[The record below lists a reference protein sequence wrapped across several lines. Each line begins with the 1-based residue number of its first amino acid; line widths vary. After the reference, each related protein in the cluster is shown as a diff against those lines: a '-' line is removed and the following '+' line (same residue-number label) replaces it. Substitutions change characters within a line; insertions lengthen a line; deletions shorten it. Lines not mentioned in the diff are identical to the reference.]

1 MTQELTPRPKKEV
14 SGREETK
21 SARFYVPDV
30 DIWEEDT
37 GLTLLAD
44 MPGVAPDR
52 LSVELSD
59 DVLSLEG
66 EIALSDYEGL
76 SPVYTEYG
84 VGHFQ
89 RRFSLPYGDRYDR
102 NKVEASLRD
111 GVLEVRVPRSEAAR
125 PRRIPVS
132 TV

>member
-1 MTQELTPRPKKEV
+1 MTQELTPRPKKEAP
-14 SGREETK
+14 GQEETR
-21 SARFYVPDV
+21 STRFYVPDV
-30 DIWEEDT
+30 DIWEDDA

-44 MPGVAPDR
+44 MPGVAPGHV
-52 LSVELSD
+52 SVELND
-59 DVLSLEG
+59 QVLSLEG

-76 SPVYTEYG
+76 SPVYTEYS

-89 RRFSLPYGDRYDR
+89 RRFSLPFGDRYDR
-102 NKVEASLRD
+102 NRVEASLRN
-111 GVLEVRVPRSEAAR
+111 GVLEVKVPRSAAAR

>member
-14 SGREETK
+14 SGQEETK
-21 SARFYVPDV
+21 GTRFYVPDV
-30 DIWEEDT
+30 DIWEDDA

-44 MPGVAPDR
+44 MPGVDPDR
-52 LSVELSD
+52 LSVELND

-76 SPVYTEYG
+76 SPVYTEYS

-89 RRFSLPYGDRYDR
+89 RRFSLPYGDRYGRD
-102 NKVEASLRD
+102 KVQASLRN